1 MELYYGKQLFNMTNQ
16 LKFFRYHLKEII
28 CMLELNIY
36 FSSLIIKESRNK
48 ELVNYGI

>member
-28 CMLELNIY
+28 CMLEFNI
-36 FSSLIIKESRNK
+36 KMRK
-48 ELVNYGI
+48 RELVNYGI